1 MQLQKIFYTFA
12 TIYAKRTLK
21 TSEQAL
27 QQIER
32 TLRKTIE
39 KFPATEEATVMTDIH
54 LRVTQET
61 GELTVYNDDDV
72 EITRSVIEQWIDNKD
87 DDFYQEIAPALRKSI
102 EKHKQDIEQM
112 SILKPF
118 SFVLE
123 QDDKETVEELYLVD
137 DDTVIIDPD
146 LMQGLDEDLDKFL
159 ENLLKD

>member
-1 MQLQKIFYTFA
+1 M
-12 TIYAKRTLK
+12 K
-21 TSEQAL
+21 TSEQTL

-39 KFPATEEATVMTDIH
+39 KFPAAEEATVMTDIH

-61 GELTVYNDDDV
+61 GELTVFNDDDV

-87 DDFYQEIAPALRKSI
+87 DDFYHEITPIMRKCV
-102 EKHKQDIEQM
+102 EKHKRDIEQM
-112 SILKPF
+112 SIMKPF

-123 QDDKETVEELYLVD
+123 QDDKEAVAELYLVD

-146 LMQGLDEDLDKFL
+146 LMEGLDEDLDKFL

>member
-1 MQLQKIFYTFA
+1 M
-12 TIYAKRTLK
+12 K
-21 TSEQAL
+21 TSEQTL

-39 KFPATEEATVMTDIH
+39 KFPAAEEATVMTDIH

-61 GELTVYNDDDV
+61 GEMTVFNDDDV

-87 DDFYQEIAPALRKSI
+87 DDFYREITPILRKSI

-123 QDDKETVEELYLVD
+123 QDDKETVEELFLVD

-146 LMQGLDEDLDKFL
+146 LMEGLDEDLDKFL
-159 ENLLKD
+159 EDLLKD

>member
-1 MQLQKIFYTFA
+1 M
-12 TIYAKRTLK
+12 K

-72 EITRSVIEQWIDNKD
+72 EIIVDGSVSPEGAREMAAMGASIFVGGTAGIYRKGMSLEETIPQFRKMIE
-87 DDFYQEIAPALRKSI
+87 
-102 EKHKQDIEQM
+102 
-112 SILKPF
+112 
-118 SFVLE
+118 
-123 QDDKETVEELYLVD
+123 
-137 DDTVIIDPD
+137 
-146 LMQGLDEDLDKFL
+146 
-159 ENLLKD
+159 

>member
-1 MQLQKIFYTFA
+1 M
-12 TIYAKRTLK
+12 K

-87 DDFYQEIAPALRKSI
+87 DDFYHEITPVMRKCV
-102 EKHKQDIEQM
+102 EKHKRDIEQM
-112 SILKPF
+112 SIMKPF

-123 QDDKETVEELYLVD
+123 QDDKEAVAELYLVD

>member
-1 MQLQKIFYTFA
+1 M
-12 TIYAKRTLK
+12 K

-39 KFPATEEATVMTDIH
+39 KFPSSEEATVITDIH
-54 LRVTQET
+54 LRVIQET
-61 GELTVYNDDDV
+61 GELTVYNDDDE
-72 EITRSVIEQWIDNKD
+72 EITRSVVEQWIDNKD
-87 DDFYQEIAPALRKSI
+87 DNFYHEITPVLRKSI
-102 EKHKQDIEQM
+102 EKHKEAIEHM

-123 QDDKETVEELYLVD
+123 QEDKEAVEELYLVD

-146 LMQGLDEDLDKFL
+146 LMEGLDEDLDKFL
-159 ENLLKD
+159 EKLLKD

>member
-1 MQLQKIFYTFA
+1 M
-12 TIYAKRTLK
+12 K

-72 EITRSVIEQWIDNKD
+72 EITRSVIELTTRTMISTM
-87 DDFYQEIAPALRKSI
+87 KSHQHCG
-102 EKHKQDIEQM
+102 KASK
-112 SILKPF
+112 ST
-118 SFVLE
+118 SR
-123 QDDKETVEELYLVD
+123 TSSRCRS
-137 DDTVIIDPD
+137 
-146 LMQGLDEDLDKFL
+146 
-159 ENLLKD
+159 